1 MTLLWCNG
9 QWLDPLDF
17 WISPSDRGLMHGL
30 GLFETLLA
38 VDGAPVFVER
48 HLARLYEACK
58 RLAWPVEYPGI
69 REAIVELLHVNG
81 LTEGRA
87 RIRLSVTAGSGTLRD
102 LSLGADH
109 LAWMTAAPMVDVP
122 VSTSVC
128 LSPWPRNEH
137 SPLAGLKC
145 ASYAENLL
153 AQQHAERLGFEE
165 TLFLNTAG
173 HLCEAATSNVFLVKN
188 GGLHTPSLAAGCLPG
203 ITRAVVME
211 LAHKLGIPCEEK
223 RIPMEALRDADELFL
238 TSSIRGVMA
247 LSRFEQR
254 MLAPG
259 PVTHRLREAW
269 NATALGKNHA

>member
-1 MTLLWCNG
+1 
-9 QWLDPLDF
+9 
-17 WISPSDRGLMHGL
+17 MHGL

-48 HLARLYEACK
+48 HLDRLHAACK
-58 RLAWPVEYPGI
+58 RLAWPVEYPGL
-69 REAIVELLHVNG
+69 REAIVELLQRNG

-87 RIRLSVTAGSGTLRD
+87 RIRFSITAGSGTLRD

-109 LAWMTAAPMVDVP
+109 LVWMTAAPMVDVP
-122 VSTSVC
+122 ASTSAC

-153 AQQHAERLGFEE
+153 ALQHAERLGFEE

-188 GGLHTPSLAAGCLPG
+188 GGLHTPSLDAGCLPG

-211 LAHKLGIPCEEK
+211 LAEKLGIPCDQ
-223 RIPMEALRDADELFL
+223 RDMPVEALRDADELFL

-254 MLAPG
+254 TLAPG
-259 PVTHRLREAW
+259 PVTQRLREAW
-269 NATALGKNHA
+269 NVTASGKNHA